1 MKGGKGKLTRPKGS
15 TALQIYS
22 PHRGTARAQQLGS
35 EYESTLCFHAR
46 RSKGVLWLC
55 IISAAVAARPP
66 VGSHSLTRSLT
77 LALSAMVGPQGD
89 RCASA
94 APSGI
99 VHNGLDAFPALVP
112 LDKDPPAMIRAGFQ
126 GCGTFKYGYGGS
138 CATLVLVGT
147 RGGEK
152 GAIGGNQ
159 QQRNKRQ
166 YWGIT
171 TWNSRYAMDCIWLF
185 RGPTPLPLLSGG
197 SGGSIAT
204 VDQRMTLI
212 S

>member
-1 MKGGKGKLTRPKGS
+1 MGQRAHNSLAQSTNRRCVFMPGGPKVSYGCVS
-15 TALQIYS
+15 S
-22 PHRGTARAQQLGS
+22 
-35 EYESTLCFHAR
+35 
-46 RSKGVLWLC
+46 VLPLPR
-55 IISAAVAARPP
+55 ARPW
-66 VGSHSLTRSLT
+66 VLTRSLT